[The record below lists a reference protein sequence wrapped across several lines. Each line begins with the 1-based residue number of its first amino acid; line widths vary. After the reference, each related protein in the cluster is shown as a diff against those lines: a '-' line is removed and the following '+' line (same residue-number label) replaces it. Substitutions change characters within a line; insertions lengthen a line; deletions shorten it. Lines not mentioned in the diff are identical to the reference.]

1 MTELYQADIWLCATV
16 YIKAQNDA
24 DAADKVRGF
33 TDSEFHLQ
41 PGGIVSDRRLADP
54 DLPTI
59 SISPAVTSYGLASA
73 FSKVED

>member
-59 SISPAVTSYGLASA
+59 SISPAVTTYGFASA
-73 FSKVED
+73 LSKVED